1 MQLPVRQLLL
11 LWTAAADWIR
21 LRVLPLLRLL
31 LLQLRLL
38 LQVAA
43 AGYYQLLCL
52 LLLPLLLL
60 QLYLLRCTT
69 QLCLLLQVAAAS

>member
-38 LQVAA
+38 LQ
-43 AGYYQLLCL
+43 G
-52 LLLPLLLL
+52 
-60 QLYLLRCTT
+60 
-69 QLCLLLQVAAAS
+69 